1 MLQTAEQ
8 SMGARKTLRRS
19 RREVARTFIPFV
31 ALLLLILGFSIAAP
45 DRFATFDNARTVLVQ
60 TVVLA
65 IVAFGSTL
73 VIIAGSIDLSVGSVA
88 ALASMVSAQVAQDF
102 NGLLGLVA
110 GIIVGI
116 LAGGVNGVGLA
127 YLKIPSFIMTLGM
140 LSVARGLTLVYS
152 GTQPIMTPAEW
163 DWMSVAPG
171 IYVPGIVVFVVTFC
185 LFRFTA
191 FGRYVSAVGGQEKV
205 AAMSGV
211 RVRQVK
217 LLVFIISGITAAIG
231 GVVLASRIGA
241 ATPTAGTG
249 MELTVIAAVVLGGT
263 PLTGGMGSLV
273 NTIVGAL
280 IINILLNGLIIVG
293 IGAELQIIAQGFVL
307 VAAVLVSLDR
317 KKIGIIK

>member
-1 MLQTAEQ
+1 MSQSTITAGGANARARSGREI
-8 SMGARKTLRRS
+8 ARK
-19 RREVARTFIPFV
+19 FIPFV
-31 ALLLLILGFSIAAP
+31 ALMLLIAIFAVAAP
-45 DRFATFDNARTVLVQ
+45 DRFATFDNARTVFVQ

-73 VIIAGSIDLSVGSVA
+73 VITSGSIDLSVGSVA
-88 ALASMVSAQVAQDF
+88 ALASMVGAHIAQDI
-102 NGLLGLVA
+102 NPA
-110 GIIVGI
+110 VGFLAAI
-116 LAGGVNGVGLA
+116 AVGGLAGAVNGAGLA

-140 LSVARGLTLVYS
+140 LSVARGVTLLYS
-152 GTQPIMTPAEW
+152 GTQPMMTPAEW
-163 DWMSVAPG
+163 DWMGVAPG
-171 IYVPGIVVFVVTFC
+171 IYVPGIVVFVIMFC

-191 FGRYVSAVGGQEKV
+191 FGRYVTAVGGQEKV

-211 RVRQVK
+211 RVSQVK
-217 LLVFIISGITAAIG
+217 LLVFILSGVTAAIG
-231 GVVLASRIGA
+231 GIVLACRVGA

-293 IGAELQIIAQGFVL
+293 IGAELQIIAQGLVL

>member
-1 MLQTAEQ
+1 MSQSTITAGGANARARSGREI
-8 SMGARKTLRRS
+8 ARK
-19 RREVARTFIPFV
+19 FIPFV
-31 ALLLLILGFSIAAP
+31 ALMLLIAIFAVAAP
-45 DRFATFDNARTVLVQ
+45 DRFATFDNARTVFVQ

-73 VIIAGSIDLSVGSVA
+73 VITSGSIDLSVGSVA
-88 ALASMVSAQVAQDF
+88 ALASMVGAHIAQDISP
-102 NGLLGLVA
+102 A
-110 GIIVGI
+110 VGFLAAI
-116 LAGGVNGVGLA
+116 AVGGLAGAVNGAGLA

-140 LSVARGLTLVYS
+140 LSVARGVTLLYS
-152 GTQPIMTPAEW
+152 GTQPMMTPAEW
-163 DWMSVAPG
+163 DWMGVAPG
-171 IYVPGIVVFVVTFC
+171 IYVPGIVVFVIMFC

-191 FGRYVSAVGGQEKV
+191 FGRYVTAVGGQEKV

-211 RVRQVK
+211 RVSQVK
-217 LLVFIISGITAAIG
+217 LMVFILSGVTAAIG
-231 GVVLASRIGA
+231 GIVLACRVGA

-293 IGAELQIIAQGFVL
+293 IGAELQIIAQGLVL